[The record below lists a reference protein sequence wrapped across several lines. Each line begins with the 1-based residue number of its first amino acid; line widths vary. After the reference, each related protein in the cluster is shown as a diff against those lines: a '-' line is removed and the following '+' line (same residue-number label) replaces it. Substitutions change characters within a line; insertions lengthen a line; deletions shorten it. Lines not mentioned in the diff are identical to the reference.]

1 MCDNGVAPLANVN
14 TFRDPSVRAYLRE
27 ISRLP
32 LLRPEQ
38 EIELARKIQAGR
50 ELKDKQTQ
58 PRRSG

>member
-1 MCDNGVAPLANVN
+1 VN